1 MLLLPIDSITRQPLL
16 GSTTGF
22 STGTA
27 FSGTGQ
33 KSTMLLQGAQEPRA
47 AAAVASDEGVDVGF
61 QVPGMEDETM
71 LLAVEDETLLLAV
84 EALRNAK
91 IEATLPAGAKC
102 VLVYPCKKK
111 MKGHCHK
118 VR

>member
-1 MLLLPIDSITRQPLL
+1 
-16 GSTTGF
+16 
-22 STGTA
+22 
-27 FSGTGQ
+27 
-33 KSTMLLQGAQEPRA
+33 MLLQGAQEPRA

-91 IEATLPAGAKC
+91 NEATLPAGAKC
-102 VLVYPCKKK
+102 VLVYPCKKQ
-111 MKGHCHK
+111 
-118 VR
+118 